1 MITAEHYY
9 KSSPHAVFPVNE
21 CRICRLLQ
29 GSSQSALTLSN
40 VAGIFYILIAGL
52 GLSMI
57 VSLLEFIMSSCT
69 TAKRRQKV
77 QRRGVFSRSYCALS
91 VTLCTVA
98 KPYIHPTVIVSEQM
112 NRKCPLRNTMVLLL
126 TLYTDPESSN
136 LPPKFLTQYDRLSK
150 QQLGFLFYVFVVCR
164 EQTNTGWILKD
175 LNASSVQS
183 HNHQTVTTCINRYLH
198 ESKSPETGTDGLI
211 ESTPSGLKM

>member
-1 MITAEHYY
+1 MNVVYVDCCRGRLKVRLRWATSPEYFTSWSPGWVSQW
-9 KSSPHAVFPVNE
+9 SSRCSSSS
-21 CRICRLLQ
+21 CRRVPPPN
-29 GSSQSALTLSN
+29 GDRRSN
-40 VAGIFYILIAGL
+40 VGAFLADR
-52 GLSMI
+52 
-57 VSLLEFIMSSCT
+57 
-69 TAKRRQKV
+69 TAR
-77 QRRGVFSRSYCALS
+77 CLS

-98 KPYIHPTVIVSEQM
+98 KPYIHPTVILSEQM